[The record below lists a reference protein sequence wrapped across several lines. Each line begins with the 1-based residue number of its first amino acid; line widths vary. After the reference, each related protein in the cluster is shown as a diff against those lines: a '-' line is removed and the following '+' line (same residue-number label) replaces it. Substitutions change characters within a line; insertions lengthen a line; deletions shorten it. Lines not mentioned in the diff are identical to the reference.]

1 MRSLIIVTA
10 AVVAFAGVA
19 APSYAGK
26 VIPDFE
32 LYDLNGENVS
42 FYDVLASGPGPTVL
56 SFWYVACEPCKDEHV
71 ELQNLLDE
79 YEDDGLVVV
88 AVSVDSS
95 KTVSGV
101 KPYIRGNGYT
111 FIVLLDIDSNVELT
125 LGVPYEP
132 YTFLVDWEG
141 NVIHEKLGYR
151 KGDEKVLEEVIV
163 EYIESGGAGADV
175 STFEPYCDPVTE
187 EGETS
192 AEPYSEPIT
201 EEPGESE

>member
-1 MRSLIIVTA
+1 MRSFVILAA
-10 AVVAFAGVA
+10 AVALIGLA
-19 APSYAGK
+19 APSFAGK

-32 LYDLNGENVS
+32 LDDLNGERVS
-42 FYDVLASGPGPTVL
+42 FYDILESGPGPTVL

-79 YEDDGLVVV
+79 YENDGLVVV

-111 FIVLLDIDSNVELT
+111 FTVLLDTDGNAKQT

-132 YTFLVDWEG
+132 YTFLVDCEG
-141 NVIHEKLGYR
+141 NVVHEKLGYR
-151 KGDEKVLEEVIV
+151 KGDEKVLEEAIV
-163 EYIESGGAGADV
+163 EYIEAAESETPLFE
-175 STFEPYCDPVTE
+175 STPVE
-187 EGETS
+187 
-192 AEPYSEPIT
+192 SEP
-201 EEPGESE
+201 SD

>member
-1 MRSLIIVTA
+1 MRSFTILTA
-10 AVVAFAGVA
+10 AVVALIGLA
-19 APSYAGK
+19 APSSAGK
-26 VIPDFE
+26 IIPDFE
-32 LYDLNGENVS
+32 LDDLNGENVS
-42 FYDVLASGPGPTVL
+42 FYDILESGSGPTVL

-111 FIVLLDIDSNVELT
+111 FTVLLDTDGNAKQT

-132 YTFLVDWEG
+132 YTFLVDCEG

-151 KGDEKVLEEVIV
+151 KGDEKVLEEAIV
-163 EYIESGGAGADV
+163 EYIESGGV
-175 STFEPYCDPVTE
+175 VVEESTFEPYCEPVTE
-187 EGETS
+187 EGETRH
-192 AEPYSEPIT
+192 SEPIT
-201 EEPGESE
+201 EEPDESE

>member
-1 MRSLIIVTA
+1 MRSLMILA
-10 AVVAFAGVA
+10 ASVAMIGLA

-26 VIPDFE
+26 VIPDFK
-32 LYDLNGENVS
+32 LDDLNGESVS
-42 FYDVLASGPGPTVL
+42 FYNVLASGPGPTVL

-71 ELQNLLDE
+71 ELQELLDE

-101 KPYIRGNGYT
+101 KPYVRGNGYT
-111 FIVLLDIDSNVELT
+111 FTVLLDIDGNVKQT

-132 YTFLVDWEG
+132 YTFLVDCDG

-151 KGDEKVLEEVIV
+151 KGDEKVLEEAIV
-163 EYIESGGAGADV
+163 AYFEAGEPETLILESV
-175 STFEPYCDPVTE
+175 PME
-187 EGETS
+187 S
-192 AEPYSEPIT
+192 APSD
-201 EEPGESE
+201 

>member
-10 AVVAFAGVA
+10 AVVAFAVVA

-95 KTVSGV
+95 KTVSNV

-141 NVIHEKLGYR
+141 NVIWEYKMMSPTEIQHHCFSRMPNGNTLILGWEFKSR
-151 KGDEKVLEEVIV
+151 EE
-163 EYIESGGAGADV
+163 A
-175 STFEPYCDPVTE
+175 
-187 EGETS
+187 
-192 AEPYSEPIT
+192 YSFLTKTHI
-201 EEPGESE
+201 

>member
-1 MRSLIIVTA
+1 MRSYIITA
-10 AVVAFAGVA
+10 AVVLLIAIAGPA
-19 APSYAGK
+19 YAGK

-32 LYDLNGENVS
+32 LDDLNGDRVS
-42 FYDVLASGPGPTVL
+42 FYDILESGPGPTVL

-71 ELQNLLDE
+71 ELQKLLDE

-111 FIVLLDIDSNVELT
+111 FTVLLDIDGNVKQT

-132 YTFLVDWEG
+132 YTFLVDCEG

-151 KGDEKVLEEVIV
+151 KGDEKVLEEAIV
-163 EYIESGGAGADV
+163 KYIESGGAEADV
-175 STFEPYCDPVTE
+175 DTFEPYCEPATE
-187 EGETS
+187 AGEKAT
-192 AEPYSEPIT
+192 AAPIT
-201 EEPGESE
+201 PEPGEGE